1 MKAIGLLRYDVEDY
15 LTPESHGALAAILE
29 SMRVAEIAGSY
40 GIVGKKAQALA
51 DAGFGST
58 LDALR
63 QEAALG
69 FHSWS
74 HSEHPTIAE
83 ELQTLSYRDGIKAFV
98 EREKVGVEM
107 VADAI
112 RPPVY
117 FTQPGA
123 NWVPA
128 AAEALPQLG
137 MDTFFSDAWNSY
149 VVPLDEPVWLGSV
162 LHLSPPVMTP
172 RPFLL
177 KFPDNLKEA
186 LEVIDEAALQFSG
199 GKIFMVMAHPTELVS
214 TKFWDAVNFAHGAT
228 VDVLRPA
235 PVRSRIE
242 QNHAREAYREY
253 LVAISR
259 HPDIEWLNVV
269 QLRDRVMPLRESLVA
284 LDRWKPHLQ
293 HRLGPMR
300 VDQGSLSA
308 AQQVYLLALAVGTPQ
323 ASMIKVP
330 PILPPEDWGPSL
342 QTATRFGSVSAEVV
356 RRASRWLASAIQEH
370 GRLPSRVPCG
380 EREHWPIEVY
390 AGYALSLWNHAEAS
404 MVNGRALELDFLR
417 YIQEPDQLHWDWPIF
432 PHEFRPF
439 RLWQQAR
446 SLAWSLAWVEWR

>member
-15 LTPESHGALAAILE
+15 LTRESHDALGNILE
-29 SMRVAEIAGSY
+29 SMQGVGIAGSY
-40 GIVGKKAQALA
+40 GIVGKKARVLA
-51 DAGFGST
+51 EGGYRSA

-63 QEAALG
+63 QETALG

-83 ELQTLSYRDGIKAFV
+83 ELQNLSYQDGIQAFV
-98 EREKVGVEM
+98 EREKIGVEM

-112 RPPVY
+112 RPPIY

-128 AAEALPQLG
+128 AVEALPLLG

-177 KFPDNLKEA
+177 KFPDNIRDA
-186 LEVIDEAALQFSG
+186 LDMIDEAAAQFSG

-235 PVRSRIE
+235 PVRSRTE
-242 QNHAREAYREY
+242 QKHARDAYREY
-253 LVAISR
+253 LLAISR

-269 QLRDRVMPLRESLVA
+269 QLRDRVIPRGERRVDLE
-284 LDRWKPHLQ
+284 RWKPHLRD
-293 HRLGPMR
+293 RLGPLR
-300 VDQGSLSA
+300 VDGVSLSA
-308 AQQVYLLALAVGTPQ
+308 AQQVFLLACAVDADRTPTV
-323 ASMIKVP
+323 MVP
-330 PILPPEDWGPSL
+330 QILPPDDWEPSL
-342 QTATRFGSVSAEVV
+342 RTATPFGAVSAEEI
-356 RRASRWLASAIQEH
+356 RRASRWLVREIQDH
-370 GRLPSRVPCG
+370 GRLPSRVPW
-380 EREHWPIEVY
+380 ERTDWSIEAY
-390 AGYALSLWNHAEAS
+390 AAYA
-404 MVNGRALELDFLR
+404 RALWENPQKAEVVGRPLELGFLQL
-417 YIQEPDQLHWDWPIF
+417 IQEPDQLHWDWPIF

-439 RLWQQAR
+439 QLWQQAR
-446 SLAWSLAWVEWR
+446 SIAWSLAWVEWR